1 MNVLFVCTGNT
12 CRSPMAEGYLNS
24 LALKDV
30 TAKSVG
36 MSFSG
41 DMVAENSVIAMSEL
55 GIDISRHRSTA
66 ITMDHIYWADKIICM
81 TASHRNS
88 LLSLGVSK
96 EKLSVLGGG
105 IPDPFCGD
113 ITVYRDCRDTII
125 KAIDELFNMPVI
137 SFMDDETV
145 ADDIE
150 IIEKQCF
157 STPWSKKA
165 ILESYSHGTRFILA
179 KVGSKTV
186 GYMGIS
192 TVLDEGYITN
202 IAVLPEFRKRG
213 IASAILDFCVDFSKQ
228 NKLSFITLEVRESNE
243 NAIKL
248 YEKFGFVKEGTRKN
262 FYTNPTENALILT
275 RRFK

>member
-1 MNVLFVCTGNT
+1 
-12 CRSPMAEGYLNS
+12 MAEGYLNS